1 MTDLS
6 DLLVIAATA
15 RELAPADGWRT
26 LVCGVGPVEAAAAT
40 AAAITTRRPR
50 AIVHVGIAGA
60 RRASGLIPPAL
71 VIGRVAHY
79 SDLAAAAAWTPV
91 ELAPTASL
99 VTAARQALPTAVC
112 LPIGTSAAVGG
123 TTGMDGID
131 VEAMEGF
138 AVLRAAAMAGVP
150 AIEVRAISNAIEEPD
165 RSRWAFEE
173 AFAAITAATPAL
185 VVAIAAAI
193 EGETAGAEASGSA
206 LRALGQSERLT

>member
-1 MTDLS
+1 VTDLS
-6 DLLVIAATA
+6 DLLVVAATA

-40 AAAITTRRPR
+40 AAAIASRRPR

-71 VIGRVAHY
+71 VIGTASSY
-79 SDLAAAAAWTPV
+79 CDLRAAAAWAPV
-91 ELAPTASL
+91 ALDAP
-99 VTAARQALPTAVC
+99 AAFVAAAQRALPAAVGRR
-112 LPIGTSAAVGG
+112 IGTSAAVGG
-123 TTGMDGID
+123 TAGMDGID

-185 VVAIAAAI
+185 VAAIAGAI
-193 EGETAGAEASGSA
+193 ERETAGAEASGSA
-206 LRALGQSERLT
+206 WRAPGQTERLA

>member
-71 VIGRVAHY
+71 VIGRVARY
-79 SDLAAAAAWTPV
+79 GDLAAAAAWAPV
-91 ELAPTASL
+91 ELTPAASL
-99 VTAARQALPTAVC
+99 VAAARQALPTAVC

-123 TTGMDGID
+123 TTGMDEID

-165 RSRWAFEE
+165 RSRWAFDG

-206 LRALGQSERLT
+206 LRAPGQSERLT